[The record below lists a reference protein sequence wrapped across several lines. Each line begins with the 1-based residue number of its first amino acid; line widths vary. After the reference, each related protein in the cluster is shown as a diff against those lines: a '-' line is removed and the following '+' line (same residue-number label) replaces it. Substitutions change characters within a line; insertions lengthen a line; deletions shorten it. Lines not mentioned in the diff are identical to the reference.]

1 MCTDVLILA
10 GGVGERLWPVS
21 TVERPKQFL
30 RVSGGLS
37 FLQSALLRAWNLHVS
52 GSIHV
57 ITRSVWTDLV
67 IADVQDLAERENLPD
82 LPKKVTVMGEPCGKN
97 TAPAAAWLSRL
108 LETKTPGG
116 ASSILLMASDH
127 VIGNTDQ
134 FVSDAETAS
143 WFAQRENLVSFAI
156 TPRSPSSGYGYIHAG
171 SPLDCPVSR
180 SAPAFVT
187 ESFREKPDEHTAERY
202 LAEGSWYWNSGLYAF
217 RSDFYLAELG
227 KHAPGIAAAFSSPL
241 APEYRDAGGIRVL
254 QEDPAVLDAYDKT
267 PSVSIDYAVS
277 EKCEQSVSVVA
288 RFDWDDVGSWDSL
301 SQYFEQTESGT
312 ARIEAPET
320 WVHSDIPVALCG
332 VEDIIVVIRDGKAF
346 ISRKGQTNLLKEA
359 LGELRK
365 KDAL

>member
-21 TVERPKQFL
+21 TVDRPKQFL
-30 RVSGGLS
+30 RISGGIS
-37 FLQSALLRAWNLHVS
+37 FLQSALLRAWSLNIS

-57 ITRSVWTDLV
+57 ITRAVWTDLV
-67 IADVQDLAERENLPD
+67 VSDVQDLAERENLPD
-82 LPKKVTVMGEPCGKN
+82 LPKKVVVLGEPCGKN

-108 LETKTPGG
+108 LETENPGG
-116 ASSILLMASDH
+116 KSSILLMASDH
-127 VIGNTDQ
+127 VIGNTEQ
-134 FVSDAETAS
+134 FISDTETAS
-143 WFAQRENLVSFAI
+143 WFAENEKLVSFAI
-156 TPRSPSSGYGYIHAG
+156 TPRSPSTGYGYLHAG
-171 SPLDCPVSR
+171 SALDSPVSR

-187 ESFREKPDEHTAERY
+187 ESFREKPDEETAQRF
-202 LAEGSWYWNSGLYAF
+202 LDEGSWYWNSGLYAF
-217 RSDFYLAELG
+217 RSDFFLDELE
-227 KHAPGIAAAFSSPL
+227 KHAPDIAAAFSPALS
-241 APEYRDAGGIRVL
+241 PEYRDIGGIRVV
-254 QEDPAVLDAYDKT
+254 QEDPAVMNAYGTT

-277 EKCEQSVSVVA
+277 EKCDRSVSVVA

-301 SQYFEQTESGT
+301 SRYYDQTESVT
-312 ARIEAPET
+312 ARVNAPET

-359 LGELRK
+359 LAELRK

>member
-21 TVERPKQFL
+21 TVDRPKQFL

-37 FLQSALLRAWNLHVS
+37 FLQSALLRAWNLNVS

-57 ITRSVWTDLV
+57 ITRAAWTDLV

-82 LPKKVTVMGEPCGKN
+82 LTKKVAVMGEPCGKN
-97 TAPAAAWLSRL
+97 TAPAAAWLARL
-108 LETKTPGG
+108 LETENPGG
-116 ASSILLMASDH
+116 ESSILLMASDH
-127 VIGNTDQ
+127 VIGNTER

-143 WFAQRENLVSFAI
+143 WFAVKEKLVSFAI
-156 TPRSPSSGYGYIHAG
+156 TPLSASTGYGYIHAG
-171 SPLDCPVSR
+171 APLKCTVPQA
-180 SAPAFVT
+180 APAFVT
-187 ESFREKPDEHTAERY
+187 ESFREKPDVQTAERY
-202 LAEGSWYWNSGLYAF
+202 LADGSWYWNSGLYAF

-227 KHAPGIAAAFSSPL
+227 KHAPAIAAAFSSPL
-241 APEYRDAGGIRVL
+241 APEYRDVGGIRVL
-254 QEDPAVLDAYDKT
+254 HEDPAVLDAYEKT

-301 SQYFEQTESGT
+301 SRYYEQTESLT
-312 ARIEAPET
+312 ARVDSPGNWIN
-320 WVHSDIPVALCG
+320 SDIPVALCG
-332 VEDIIVVIRDGKAF
+332 IEDCIVVIRDGKAF

-359 LGELRK
+359 LAELRDK
-365 KDAL
+365 ESL